1 MMNFWRKFDVT
12 RNKKKW
18 LAKPFSS
25 RVSHLAG
32 LCRLARGGN
41 VVLFFS
47 KSVVGV
53 GTTVSDTIMADKRV
67 SSSQQHCV
75 CLCVYVCV
83 CVCACVCVR
92 PANVNWPSPG
102 RDVTVRW
109 PSFCA
114 AGEME
119 KRRNSPPPS
128 QSQENGTISLS
139 PPSSS
144 DCFTG
149 LYRVL
154 PNLNEFQWVLL
165 RFTSFY
171 FVLLGFTGFY
181 RVLLGFTEFYW
192 VFTEFWKWW
201 LGFS

>member
-1 MMNFWRKFDVT
+1 MT
-12 RNKKKW
+12 RQT
-18 LAKPFSS
+18 F
-25 RVSHLAG
+25 
-32 LCRLARGGN
+32 
-41 VVLFFS
+41 FFS
-47 KSVVGV
+47 CLTLGRPLPFGSRGKCCFILFEISRRCRNDCVWYNNGRQTSLLKS
-53 GTTVSDTIMADKRV
+53 AA
-67 SSSQQHCV
+67 
-75 CLCVYVCV
+75 LCVSVCV
-83 CVCACVCVR
+83 CVCVCVRACVCVPPTLIGLHR
-92 PANVNWPSPG
+92 AVTSPSGDPLFAPPAKWK
-102 RDVTVRW
+102 
-109 PSFCA
+109 
-114 AGEME
+114 

-181 RVLLGFTEFYW
+181 RVLLGINEFSEFYRVLPSFTEFYRVLPGTRRYW
-192 VFTEFWKWW
+192 A
-201 LGFS
+201 